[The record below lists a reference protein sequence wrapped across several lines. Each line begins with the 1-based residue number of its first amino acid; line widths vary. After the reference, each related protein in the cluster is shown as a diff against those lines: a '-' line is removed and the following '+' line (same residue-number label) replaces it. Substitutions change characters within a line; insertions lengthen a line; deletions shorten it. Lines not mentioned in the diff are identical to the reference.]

1 MVPDRAM
8 ARHFFPQSDWR
19 FGAVIFM
26 KGFGP
31 MKDSDIHR
39 SLRGQR
45 KKKASPL
52 KKIFLFLCVLFVIIG
67 GGAAAGFAVAVWGG
81 LPDVSQTMTPDTSSQ
96 IFDRKGRLITTV
108 HAEQNRLPVPISEVP
123 KNLQNAFIAA
133 EDVRFYEHH
142 GIDPRGILRAL
153 YNNILSRDA
162 TGQGGSTITQQLAR
176 NAFLTQEQ
184 TIKRKLLEAVLALEI
199 ERKYTKDEILQ
210 MYMNQIYFGQGAYGI
225 QTASHVYFGKDV
237 KDLNLAQCALIA
249 GLPNSPN
256 YYSPFRSVEA
266 AKSRQAV
273 VLDQM
278 AKYGYITAAEAAAA
292 KTADL
297 HLAKPDKGSS
307 GSVASYF
314 ISYVVQTLSDKY
326 DSDAIYK
333 EGLKVYTTL
342 DLDMQKEAEAAVKR
356 QLPAGT
362 KDKNG
367 LTQPQGALLAIEA
380 KTGYVRA
387 MVGGRGEDHFNR
399 AVQMIRQPGSSFKP
413 FTYVTALEQ
422 GMGMGTPLK
431 NDKVTFA
438 GGWTPRNYDR
448 TYSGPVS
455 MHDALVD
462 SLNVPTINL
471 ANEVGMSKIL
481 ATAKSMGITTL
492 VESGQYSDNNLA
504 ASIGGLTKGVTLW
517 DMAKAYSVFA
527 NDGKL
532 IEPTTI
538 IKVLDRNGNVLE
550 DHEGTPAAK
559 QVLKEDAVHELNSIL
574 QDAVLH
580 GTGGGA
586 YIGRPMAG
594 KTGTT
599 DDEHDAW
606 FIGYTPD
613 MVAAVWIGDDT
624 SSNAGFTGGTIPAS
638 IWKDFMSQALSGTK
652 SSQFAMSAA
661 AQQRIAEA
669 QAAEAKRK
677 ENEKKAEDDKKKKE
691 DAAKNPASQVK
702 DAARQAGSK
711 LLDRISGKVKGEE

>member
-1 MVPDRAM
+1 
-8 ARHFFPQSDWR
+8 
-19 FGAVIFM
+19 
-26 KGFGP
+26 

-39 SLRGQR
+39 GLRGGR
-45 KKKASPL
+45 GKKRSTF
-52 KKIFLFLCVLFVIIG
+52 KKIIIFLTIVFAIIFC
-67 GGAAAGFAVAVWGG
+67 GAAAGFASAVWGG
-81 LPDVSQTMTPDTSSQ
+81 LPDVSQTMTPDASSQ

-108 HAEQNRLPVPISEVP
+108 HAEQNRLPVPLSQVP

-153 YNNILSRDA
+153 YNNIVHRDA

-225 QTASHVYFGKDV
+225 QTASKVYFGKDV
-237 KDLNLAQCALIA
+237 KDLDLAQCALIA

-256 YYSPFRSVEA
+256 YYSPFRSVDA
-266 AKSRQAV
+266 AKSRQSV

-278 AKYGYITAAEAAAA
+278 AKYGYISQQEADAA
-292 KTADL
+292 KKADL
-297 HLAKPDKGSS
+297 HLAKQSAS
-307 GSVASYF
+307 GTGETASYF
-314 ISYVVQTLSDKY
+314 ISYIVQTLSDKY
-326 DSDAIYK
+326 DSESIYK

-342 DLDMQKEAEAAVKR
+342 DLDMQKDAEAAVKR
-356 QLPAGT
+356 QLPAGS

-367 LTQPQGALLAIEA
+367 LTQPQGALLSIET
-380 KTGYVRA
+380 KTGAIRA

-399 AVQMIRQPGSSFKP
+399 AVQMVRQPGSAFKP
-413 FTYVTALEQ
+413 FTYVTALEK
-422 GMGMGTPLK
+422 GMSPGTSLS
-431 NDKVTFA
+431 NRKVTYA
-438 GGWTPRNYDR
+438 GGWTPKNYDG
-448 TYSGPVS
+448 TYGGDVS
-455 MHDALVD
+455 LHDALVD
-462 SLNVPTINL
+462 SMNVPTIDL
-471 ANEVGMSKIL
+471 ANKVGMKNVL
-481 ATAKSMGITTL
+481 QTAKNLGITTI
-492 VESGQYSDNNLA
+492 VDSGEYSDDNLA

-532 IEPTTI
+532 IEPNAI
-538 IKVLDRNGNVLE
+538 VKVLDRNGNVLE
-550 DHEGTPAAK
+550 DHEGPADAK
-559 QVLKEDAVHELNSIL
+559 QVLPEDPVHELNAIL
-574 QDAVLH
+574 QDVVTR

-606 FIGYTPD
+606 FVGYTPD
-613 MVAAVWIGDDT
+613 LVTAVWIGDDT
-624 SSNAGFTGGTIPAS
+624 SSNAGYTGGTIPAS
-638 IWKDFMSQALSGTK
+638 IWKDYMTQATANTAPSKFNL
-652 SSQFAMSAA
+652 SAA
-661 AQQRIAEA
+661 AQQRLAQA
-669 QAAEAKRK
+669 QAAAQKAAEDK
-677 ENEKKAEDDKKKKE
+677 KKAEEAAKKKTDTTKNPTDKVKE
-691 DAAKNPASQVK
+691 AAK
-702 DAARQAGSK
+702 QAGSQ

>member
-1 MVPDRAM
+1 
-8 ARHFFPQSDWR
+8 
-19 FGAVIFM
+19 
-26 KGFGP
+26 

-39 SLRGQR
+39 SLRGER
-45 KKKASPL
+45 KKKRSPF
-52 KKIFLFLCVLFVIIG
+52 KKFILALTVIFAVIFC
-67 GGAAAGFAVAVWGG
+67 GAAAGFMGAVMGG
-81 LPDVSQTMTPDTSSQ
+81 LPDVSQTMTPDASSQ

-108 HAEQNRLPVPISEVP
+108 HAEQNRLPVPLSQVP

-153 YNNILSRDA
+153 YNNIVHRDA

-176 NAFLTQEQ
+176 NAFLTQDQ
-184 TIKRKLLEAVLALEI
+184 TIKRKLLEAVLAIEI

-225 QTASHVYFGKDV
+225 QTASKVYFGKDV
-237 KDLNLAQCALIA
+237 KDLDLAQSALIA

-278 AKYGYITAAEAAAA
+278 AKYGYITQAEAAAA
-292 KTADL
+292 KKADL
-297 HLAKPDKGSS
+297 HLAKPDAS
-307 GSVASYF
+307 GTGETASYF
-314 ISYVVQTLSDKY
+314 ISYIVQILSDKY
-326 DSDAIYK
+326 DSESIYK

-342 DLDMQKEAEAAVKR
+342 DLDMQRDAETAVKR
-356 QLPAGT
+356 QLPKGS

-367 LTQPQGALLAIEA
+367 LTQPQGALISIET
-380 KTGYVRA
+380 KTGAIRA

-399 AVQMIRQPGSSFKP
+399 AVQMVRQPGSSFKP
-413 FTYVTALEQ
+413 FTYVTALEK
-422 GMGMGTPLK
+422 GMSAGTSLS
-431 NDKVTFA
+431 NRKVTYA
-438 GGWTPRNYDR
+438 GGWTPKNYDG
-448 TYSGPVS
+448 TYGGDVS
-455 MHDALVD
+455 LETALVN
-462 SLNVPTINL
+462 SLNVPTIDL
-471 ANEVGMSKIL
+471 ANKVGMRNVL
-481 ATAKSMGITTL
+481 QTAKSMGITTL
-492 VESGQYSDNNLA
+492 VESGPANDDNLA

-532 IEPTTI
+532 IEPNAI
-538 IKVLDRNGNVLE
+538 VKVLDRDGNVLE
-550 DHEGTPAAK
+550 DHEGMPAAK
-559 QVLKEDAVHELNSIL
+559 QVLQEDAVHELNAIL

-606 FIGYTPD
+606 FVGYTPD
-613 MVAAVWIGDDT
+613 LVTAVWIGDDT
-624 SSNAGFTGGTIPAS
+624 SSNAGYTGGTIPAS
-638 IWKDFMSQALSGTK
+638 IWKDYMTQATANTPQSKFNL
-652 SSQFAMSAA
+652 SAA
-661 AQQRIAEA
+661 AQQRIAAA
-669 QAAEAKRK
+669 QAQAQKAAEDK
-677 ENEKKAEDDKKKKE
+677 KKAEDAAKKKTDDKKAPVDKVKE
-691 DAAKNPASQVK
+691 AAK
-702 DAARQAGSK
+702 QAGSQ